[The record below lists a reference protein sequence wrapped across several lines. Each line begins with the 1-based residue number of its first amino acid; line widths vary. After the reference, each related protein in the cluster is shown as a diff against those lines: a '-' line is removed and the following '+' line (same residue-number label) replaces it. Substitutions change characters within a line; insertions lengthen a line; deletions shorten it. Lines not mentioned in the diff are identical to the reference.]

1 MNGWIEVPFDY
12 ADRWKRLAEEAL
24 ACIRGIKK

>member
-12 ADRWKRLAEEAL
+12 ADRCKGLAEEAL
-24 ACIRGIKK
+24 AYVREIKK